1 MGTTTRLKFK
11 DEARTLML
19 EGANIVA
26 DAVKVTLGAQ
36 GRTVVIQK
44 QGNNYL
50 TGKPL
55 SPTSTKDGVTV
66 ANSIYLKDI
75 FQNIGAQMIKE
86 AAQKT
91 VKVAGDGTTTSI
103 VLTQRLLNDGVEAI
117 SNGANPIMLKKGIE
131 IATAEAIQLLNT
143 HALKCNGDLSKIEQ
157 IATIAANN
165 DSAIGELIAET
176 IKNVGEDAQIF
187 VNESKLPTTYVESTK
202 GYVLEDSGWIYEQ
215 FVTDKAK
222 SAAILE
228 NVLVLLTDNIISN
241 MDDLLPICEA
251 IAKKNL
257 DKSKNGDDK
266 PYSLLIV
273 ATNIEGGAMGL
284 LTTNK
289 LNGAL
294 KVCPIRNVPIH
305 AMQDGI
311 LEDLSVLT
319 GATVVSQRKT
329 MFLGKSFK
337 PEWFG
342 KCERVEI
349 TKSRTT
355 FLGYGGTEE
364 AINDRITNLY
374 SQYQNTNSE
383 IQKGQIKH
391 RIGSLSKKM
400 ATIYVGGT
408 TELERGE
415 KKDRI
420 DDAVLATQ
428 CAIQNGYVA
437 GGGVALLRIAHDIY
451 NRTEINPVQDVE
463 KGIDILCR
471 ALCSPFEQIL
481 NNAGKSLEIE
491 KISDKILS
499 HENECVNNDYG
510 YNCKTDTYENFFET
524 GIVDAALVSISAVE
538 NASSIAKMFLTTEAV
553 IIEEAV

>member
-1 MGTTTRLKFK
+1 
-11 DEARTLML
+11 
-19 EGANIVA
+19 
-26 DAVKVTLGAQ
+26 
-36 GRTVVIQK
+36 
-44 QGNNYL
+44 
-50 TGKPL
+50 
-55 SPTSTKDGVTV
+55 
-66 ANSIYLKDI
+66 
-75 FQNIGAQMIKE
+75 
-86 AAQKT
+86 
-91 VKVAGDGTTTSI
+91 
-103 VLTQRLLNDGVEAI
+103 
-117 SNGANPIMLKKGIE
+117 MLKKGIE

-451 NRTEINPVQDVE
+451 NRNEINPVQDVE

-499 HENECVNNDYG
+499 HENKCVNNDYG